1 MYIAIR
7 IIPLVCLYIHECHM
21 PITPYFFYAQKDLA
35 QRLTDALCISIR
47 NINIYVDLDKTILN
61 IQTLTGKTQ
70 YLQYSALLLE
80 TDAYATERML
90 FR

>member
-21 PITPYFFYAQKDLA
+21 PINPYFVFYAQKDLT
-35 QRLTDALCISIR
+35 QRLTNALCISLG
-47 NINIYVDLDKTILN
+47 NINIYVELDKTILN

-70 YLQYSALLLE
+70 YLPYSALLL
-80 TDAYATERML
+80 DAYATECML
-90 FR
+90 IR